1 MAGQKPGFADNLLAA
16 LMQFTRLPWWRLK
29 SNVPQES
36 FKHVVTYWSLTGWL
50 TGGVMALVAWGAC
63 MVMPQTAAVV
73 VALASR
79 LLLTG
84 AFHEDGLADFF
95 DGFGGGHDREAVL
108 RIMKDS
114 HIGSYGVIGLTV
126 YFLLATTL
134 LGSLP
139 QHILPLALFV
149 GDSLSKMCV
158 SRIIGMMP
166 YARTAEQSK
175 VKTVYSRQAPG
186 EIITTV
192 LGGFLP
198 LAVVSTFVP
207 DLSYGWYLWLSPFVV
222 STLLMLYVKKRLQ
235 GYTGDCCGAL
245 FLLTELGTWMTLT
258 IIHYI

>member
-1 MAGQKPGFADNLLAA
+1 MSEQKPGFADNLLAA

-29 SNVPQES
+29 NVPQDS
-36 FKHVVTYWSLTGWL
+36 FKHVVTYWSITGWF

-73 VALASR
+73 LALASR

-95 DGFGGGHDREAVL
+95 DGFGGGHDRESVL

-114 HIGSYGVIGLTV
+114 HIGSYGVIGLAV

-139 QHILPLALFV
+139 QHILPLALLV
-149 GDSLSKMCV
+149 SDSLSKMCV

-175 VKTVYSRQAPG
+175 VKTVYSRQTAG

-198 LAVVSTFVP
+198 LAVVSAFAP
-207 DLSYGWYLWLSPFVV
+207 GLSYGWYLWLSPFVV

-245 FLLTELGTWMTLT
+245 FLLTELATWMTLT